1 MIEYLGEQDDV
12 RPFIAKSHVLVLPSY
27 REGMPRTVLEA
38 ASMGRPA
45 IVTDVPGCRQAV
57 VNGETGW
64 SPATA
69 SRRSSTSA
77 WWCGRRWIASR
88 APARKV
94 PQTCVRLGLHP
105 FPFWLTDAG
114 SLALYTVHKI
124 SIRR

>member
-1 MIEYLGEQDDV
+1 LVEYLGEQDDV
-12 RPFIAKSHVLVLPSY
+12 RPFIAESHVLVLPSY

-64 SPATA
+64 PPAGA

-77 WWCGRRWIASR
+77 WWCGRLWIASR
-88 APARKV
+88 VPARN
-94 PQTCVRLGLHP
+94 PPSLRPLRLTS
-105 FPFWLTDAG
+105 FSVLTDRCRFAR
-114 SLALYTVHKI
+114 LLYC
-124 SIRR
+124 S